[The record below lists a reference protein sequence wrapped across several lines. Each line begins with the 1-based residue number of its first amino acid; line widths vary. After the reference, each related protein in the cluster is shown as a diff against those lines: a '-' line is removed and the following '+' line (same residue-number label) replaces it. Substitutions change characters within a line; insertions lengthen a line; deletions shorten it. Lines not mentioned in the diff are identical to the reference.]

1 MEDRIKK
8 VVKTGYGLSLLTLD
22 QARKVAAKV
31 RKDLN
36 LNEKESR
43 KLAKE
48 LMASSEKAARDVI
61 KVANKHFEAAV
72 VKSGVASK
80 RELSRVKKKVA
91 KRVKK
96 KLTGKKTLYGR
107 IKKKVRG
114 K

>member
-1 MEDRIKK
+1 MEERIQK

-22 QARKVAAKV
+22 QARKVASKV

-61 KVANKHFEAAV
+61 KMANKHFDAAV
-72 VKSGVASK
+72 VRSGLASK
-80 RELSRVKKKVA
+80 GELKSVKKKIVKRVKKKVA
-91 KRVKK
+91 RVKK
-96 KLTGKKTLYGR
+96 VVKRK
-107 IKKKVRG
+107 
-114 K
+114 